1 MGPDR
6 PAYGRVSSVAFSP
19 DGKTLASASADGTVR
34 LWATS
39 GQHLHTLRGHTKEVL
54 SVAFSPDGKALASG
68 SEDGSVRL
76 WDTSGRPL
84 RSFSYD
90 PWPNYRIAYSPNGAY
105 IATTGD
111 GGVELRSP
119 TTGAR
124 VVTFRSLARAG
135 AHYAFT
141 EDAIEFHG
149 PHSLTAR
156 EYPVCHFPGGSY
168 PFALCA
174 GRFEAPGLLRAIL
187 GGESRDAV
195 L

>member
-1 MGPDR
+1 
-6 PAYGRVSSVAFSP
+6 
-19 DGKTLASASADGTVR
+19 
-34 LWATS
+34 
-39 GQHLHTLRGHTKEVL
+39 
-54 SVAFSPDGKALASG
+54 VAFSPDGKALASG